1 MKTDHRWLSRDE
13 LRIIENIDRSE
24 HITRRYALKEG
35 ALKSK
40 RARGPSTW

>member
-24 HITRRYALKEG
+24 HITRSYALKEG